1 MKTNL
6 TVLSALPYK
15 GASAAI
21 REALLQIASSD
32 RIVLKDTD
40 DFYNLKTIIRETD
53 PALVVTSPILVSDPL
68 LPLFKEEI
76 QMQGIKYVACCITT
90 PETEY
95 LKNYDAKFT
104 LSESAGDIART
115 IEELLA
121 GNDGEDEAE
130 ETLTAREK
138 EVIIYVVKGLTNKE
152 IAAQLFIST
161 HTVITHRK
169 NIARKLDIHSPAG
182 LTVYAIMNKLVD
194 LEDIG
199 V

>member
-21 REALLQIASSD
+21 REALLQLSATD
-32 RIVLKDTD
+32 RIVLRETD

-53 PALVVTSPILVSDPL
+53 PALVVTSPILISDPL
-68 LPLFKEEI
+68 LPLFKEEV
-76 QMQGIKYVACCITT
+76 QMQGIKYAACCITT
-90 PETEY
+90 AETEY
-95 LKNYDAKFT
+95 LKNYDAKLT
-104 LSESAGDIART
+104 LSESAGDIAQT

-199 V
+199 A